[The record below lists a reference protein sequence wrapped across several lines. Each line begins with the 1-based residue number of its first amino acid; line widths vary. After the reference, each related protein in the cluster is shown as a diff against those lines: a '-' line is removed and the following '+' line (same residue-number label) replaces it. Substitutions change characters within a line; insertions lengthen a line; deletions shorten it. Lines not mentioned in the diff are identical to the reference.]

1 MIIFTVMSYVLY
13 APPPDADYSM
23 LQRPPVSSNTTT
35 ADYDSCDEGIDY
47 GDPHF
52 AGEEELV
59 TQQEVKFMS

>member
-1 MIIFTVMSYVLY
+1 MTLFLFILYVQ
-13 APPPDADYSM
+13 PPDADYSM
-23 LQRPPVSSNTTT
+23 LQCPPVSSNTTT
-35 ADYDSCDEGIDY
+35 ADYDSYDEGNDC